1 MSKTYE
7 TKSMQIGLSDGWDVI
22 VAGGGP
28 AGCTAATAA
37 ARKGAKVLL
46 LERTGAL
53 GGMGTM
59 GLVPA
64 WCPFSDGI
72 RLVYQGLAE
81 HVLRE
86 TMKGMPHLSPEQV
99 NWTPIDPERLKIVY
113 DDMVLGSGAQVLF
126 ETFVCGVEKDEKQNI
141 KAILAANKNGI
152 EAFSA
157 KVFID
162 CTGDADLAT
171 WGGAPYEKGGEN
183 GVLQAATHCFML
195 SNVNQYA
202 YNYEQVGSTIH
213 SQMIKLAESG
223 KYPLITDGHGC
234 NSLAGPGLVGFN
246 SGHIWNTDNTDPR
259 SITKAYFEGRKKA
272 QQFREGL
279 AEFFPKS
286 FAGAFVAQTA
296 PLMGIRET
304 RRIVGDYVL
313 TREDY
318 MARASFPD
326 EICRNNYY
334 VDVHQTPEEKAA
346 GRKYEK
352 SRYGKG
358 ESHGIPYR
366 CLIPKE
372 LRNVLVAGRSIS
384 TDRPVQGSTRV
395 MPPCLAMGEAAG
407 TAAAMAAS
415 ATGDVRADVNTDTL
429 RDSLRKHGAYLP

>member
-202 YNYEQVGSTIH
+202 YNYEQVGATIH

-223 KYPLITDGHGC
+223 KYPLITD
-234 NSLAGPGLVGFN
+234 
-246 SGHIWNTDNTDPR
+246 
-259 SITKAYFEGRKKA
+259 
-272 QQFREGL
+272 
-279 AEFFPKS
+279 
-286 FAGAFVAQTA
+286 
-296 PLMGIRET
+296 
-304 RRIVGDYVL
+304 
-313 TREDY
+313 
-318 MARASFPD
+318 
-326 EICRNNYY
+326 
-334 VDVHQTPEEKAA
+334 
-346 GRKYEK
+346 
-352 SRYGKG
+352 
-358 ESHGIPYR
+358 
-366 CLIPKE
+366 
-372 LRNVLVAGRSIS
+372 
-384 TDRPVQGSTRV
+384 
-395 MPPCLAMGEAAG
+395 
-407 TAAAMAAS
+407 
-415 ATGDVRADVNTDTL
+415 
-429 RDSLRKHGAYLP
+429 

>member
-1 MSKTYE
+1 MKPARV
-7 TKSMQIGLSDGWDVI
+7 GLSDGWDVI

-37 ARKGAKVLL
+37 AREGAKVLL
-46 LERTGAL
+46 LERTSAL

-81 HVLRE
+81 RVLRE
-86 TMKGMPHLSPEQV
+86 TMEGMPHLRPDQV
-99 NWTPIDPERLKIVY
+99 NWTPINPERLKIVY
-113 DDMVLGSGAQVLF
+113 DNILLGAGVHVVF
-126 ETFVCGVEKDEKQNI
+126 ETLVCGVEKDEQDNI
-141 KAILAANKNGI
+141 KAIFAASKKGI

-157 KVFID
+157 KVFVD
-162 CTGDADLAT
+162 CTGDADLAA
-171 WGGAPYEKGGEN
+171 WGGAPYEKGGED

-195 SNVNQYA
+195 ANVDQYA
-202 YNYEQVGSTIH
+202 YNHEQTTSMIH
-213 SQMIKLAESG
+213 SQMIKLADSG
-223 KYPLITDGHGC
+223 KYSLITDGHGC
-234 NSLAGPGLVGFN
+234 NSLLGPGVVGFN
-246 SGHIWNTDNTDPR
+246 SGHIWNVDNTDPA
-259 SITKAYFEGRKKA
+259 SVTKAYFEGRKKA
-272 QQFREGL
+272 QQFKEGL
-279 AEFFPKS
+279 EEFFPKS

-318 MARASFPD
+318 LARASFPD

-334 VDVHQTPEEKAA
+334 VDVHQSAEEKAA
-346 GRKYEK
+346 GRKYD
-352 SRYGKG
+352 SCRYGKG

-366 CLIPKE
+366 CLIPKN
-372 LRNVLVAGRSIS
+372 LRNLLVAGRSIS

-407 TAAAMAAS
+407 IAASMAAS
-415 ATGDVRADVNTDTL
+415 KSGDVRADVDTV
-429 RDSLRKHGAYLP
+429 SLRNLLRTHGAYLP